1 MVTEILETARLKSEH
16 GQLNREKTNLVKQ
29 IHGSCL
35 AFKGHA
41 PGIRFESVRE
51 TCQAFVDAEQIQTA
65 LKNLLANALKYSNAE
80 NAPVEIRIN
89 TTDDKTHIEIQDHG
103 QCIPKEAGLALDL
116 IFEPFYRND
125 KYRNKKTG
133 GYGLGLSLC
142 KTIIEEHGGTISV
155 KSKFGEGATFCLNL
169 PNFPQPI

>member
-16 GQLNREKTNLVKQ
+16 GQLNREKTDLVKLIQ
-29 IHGSCL
+29 GSCL

-41 PGIRFESVRE
+41 PGIRFESSTE
-51 TCQAFVDAEQIQTA
+51 TCQAFVDANRIEKFIGQCA
-65 LKNLLANALKYSNAE
+65 KYSNAE
-80 NAPVEIRIN
+80 NAPVEISIN

-169 PNFPQPI
+169 PNSPQPI

>member
-1 MVTEILETARLKSEH
+1 MLRGFVLKVLRKRARLPLT
-16 GQLNREKTNLVKQ
+16 QTVLEKFIVQ
-29 IHGSCL
+29 C
-35 AFKGHA
+35 A
-41 PGIRFESVRE
+41 
-51 TCQAFVDAEQIQTA
+51 
-65 LKNLLANALKYSNAE
+65 KYSNAE

-116 IFEPFYRND
+116 IFEQFYRND

-133 GYGLGLSLC
+133 GFGLGLSLC
-142 KTIIEEHGGTISV
+142 KTIIEEHCGTISV

>member
-16 GQLNREKTNLVKQ
+16 GQLNREKTDLVKL

-41 PGIRFESVRE
+41 PGIRFESSTE
-51 TCQAFVDAEQIQTA
+51 TCQDFVDANRIEKFISQCA
-65 LKNLLANALKYSNAE
+65 KYSNAE
-80 NAPVEIRIN
+80 NAPVEISIN

-103 QCIPKEAGLALDL
+103 QVIPEEAGFALDL

-155 KSKFGEGATFCLNL
+155 KSKLGEGATFCLNL

>member
-1 MVTEILETARLKSEH
+1 MLRGFVLKVLLKRAKLS
-16 GQLNREKTNLVKQ
+16 LT
-29 IHGSCL
+29 
-35 AFKGHA
+35 
-41 PGIRFESVRE
+41 
-51 TCQAFVDAEQIQTA
+51 QTV
-65 LKNLLANALKYSNAE
+65 LKNLLANALKNSNTE

-133 GYGLGLSLC
+133 GYGLGLSLL
-142 KTIIEEHGGTISV
+142 KIIIEAHGGTNYV
-155 KSKFGEGATFCLNL
+155 KSKFGEGAIFSLNL
-169 PNFPQPI
+169 PNSPQSI

>member
-1 MVTEILETARLKSEH
+1 ML
-16 GQLNREKTNLVKQ
+16 
-29 IHGSCL
+29 
-35 AFKGHA
+35 FKGYA
-41 PGIRFESVRE
+41 PGIRFESSTE
-51 TCQAFVDAEQIQTA
+51 TCQAFVDVSRIEKFIGQCA
-65 LKNLLANALKYSNAE
+65 KYSNAE

-103 QCIPKEAGLALDL
+103 QVIPEEAGLALDL

-142 KTIIEEHGGTISV
+142 KTIIEEHGGTIYV
-155 KSKFGEGATFCLNL
+155 KSKLWRRCNL
-169 PNFPQPI
+169 LFEFAKFSSTYLT